1 MYRRGSTNIDDL
13 LDLDDSSDSSEGF
26 SNRGANSYSNAIRP
40 NSNYMRSG
48 NAIDGANQIR
58 QQRQVENYKNFKHPQ
73 RFNHNQHN
81 SNYHQNSYQNHIKE
95 RYTPSYEP
103 YEKTVKS
110 DNQNNSNISC
120 QDVLKT
126 YFQLSYL

>member
-13 LDLDDSSDSSEGF
+13 LDLDDFSDSSEGF
-26 SNRGANSYSNAIRP
+26 SNRGTNSYTNAIRP
-40 NSNYMRSG
+40 NSNYMRSS

-81 SNYHQNSYQNHIKE
+81 SN
-95 RYTPSYEP
+95 
-103 YEKTVKS
+103 
-110 DNQNNSNISC
+110 
-120 QDVLKT
+120 
-126 YFQLSYL
+126 